1 MLHFPSD
8 AALGQLRC
16 LANLPDG
23 ADGAD
28 RNAAF
33 RKERRPVVAGSL
45 QEDGFENSLQ
55 FAAVG
60 RAVGGAR
67 KTWLVQQIRP
77 LDRAAEGRPEA
88 IIRDTKVEPAV
99 GSPKGFVR
107 TDRRVGISPASRALA
122 RGEVDPGVEG

>member
-8 AALGQLRC
+8 AALGQFRC
-16 LANLPDG
+16 LANFPDG
-23 ADGAD
+23 ADGPD

-33 RKERRPVVAGSL
+33 RKERRPVVAGFL
-45 QEDGFENSLQ
+45 QEDRFENSLQ

-67 KTWLVQQIRP
+67 KTRLVQQVRP
-77 LDRAAEGRPEA
+77 LDRAAEGGPEA

-99 GSPKGFVR
+99 GSPEGFVG
-107 TDRRVGISPASRALA
+107 TDRWVGIAPAS
-122 RGEVDPGVEG
+122 